1 MVARESSTVLTTLV
15 EVKILTE
22 GGIVRVG
29 VDILTPTVEELVQA
43 SRHVNN
49 CERKQNKAIRTNP
62 GCSGTCN
69 RMYAQQQ
76 WLDPV

>member
-49 CERKQNKAIRTNP
+49 CERKQKSDTH
-62 GCSGTCN
+62 
-69 RMYAQQQ
+69 
-76 WLDPV
+76 